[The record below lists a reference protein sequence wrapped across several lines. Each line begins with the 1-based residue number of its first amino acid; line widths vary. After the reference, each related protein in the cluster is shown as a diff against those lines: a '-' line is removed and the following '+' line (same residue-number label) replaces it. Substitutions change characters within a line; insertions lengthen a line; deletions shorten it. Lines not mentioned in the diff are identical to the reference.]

1 VRAALKSC
9 PDVAHI
15 LPSPDRDLSL
25 SVLRKRC
32 IASKGGP
39 WIAEGHDFLAA
50 WLDDPTPRQVATR
63 VVFTFGQTPD
73 QTVEQLH
80 PV

>member
-1 VRAALKSC
+1 
-9 PDVAHI
+9 
-15 LPSPDRDLSL
+15 
-25 SVLRKRC
+25 VLRKRC